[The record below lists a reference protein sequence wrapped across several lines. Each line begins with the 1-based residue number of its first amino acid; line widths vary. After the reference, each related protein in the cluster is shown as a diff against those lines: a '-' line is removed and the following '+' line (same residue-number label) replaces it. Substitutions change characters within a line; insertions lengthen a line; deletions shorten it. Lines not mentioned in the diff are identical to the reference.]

1 MSELGHL
8 LRLFE
13 VGRMGRR
20 DLERLVD
27 ELDGEGH
34 GGMSLDELEP
44 MARAASVVDSVERLM
59 GRAAR
64 RNGRGGGRGS
74 RGRAVT
80 IDMDEY
86 ERSKAYLAKL
96 GEERAEREE
105 LREAARGRL
114 RHFEK
119 RDGYLYRPVAS
130 TPLER
135 YQAALISARD
145 AQEAKA

>member
-64 RNGRGGGRGS
+64 RNGRGRGS

-135 YQAALISARD
+135 YQAALISACD
-145 AQEAKA
+145 VQEAKA